1 MSNAVHAQLIG
12 RTLADKYFIESL
24 IGCGGM
30 GAVYRARQ
38 VALDK
43 WVAVKVLHR
52 EMEGEPKFVARFERE
67 ALSSSRLD
75 HPNSLRVLDFGED
88 GGLFYLVMEYVE
100 AEDLLGV
107 MNREWPLSDE
117 RVVHIL
123 SQALAALAVAHDMGI
138 VHRDLKPENILVLAG
153 ADDDGLPVDVVKV
166 CDFGIAKVAAP
177 RDSGSFEPSLTVDG
191 LAIGTPD
198 YMSPEQARGE
208 PVDGRSDLYS
218 IGVVLYHL
226 LAGRTPF
233 TGDSPLGV
241 ALQHVADEPRPPS
254 RFRDVHPALEA
265 ICLCALAKSP
275 ADRFQTARE
284 MRRALRA
291 AVEAGASRSSCSMPP
306 LVISRA
312 PSASRRASSA
322 PTEPTATRAPGARSL
337 MRSRLV
343 QGTLAT
349 GVGALVAFALSTAIS
364 PIRRGIQDRLGS
376 RYEAAQ
382 TVATGLVQNARAVDP
397 TPVADPRDLELWPPP
412 PQHPIDVVGADAGT
426 PALSPAPADSTPAAP
441 RPRAPSK
448 SNLTLGA
455 R

>member
-1 MSNAVHAQLIG
+1 MSNAVHALLIG
-12 RTLADKYFIESL
+12 RTLAEKYVIESL

-52 EMEGEPKFVARFERE
+52 EMEGEPKYLARFERE

-75 HPNSLRVLDFGED
+75 HPNSLRVLDFGSD
-88 GGLFYLVMEYVE
+88 AGLSYLVMEYVE
-100 AEDLLGV
+100 AEDLLAV

-117 RVVHIL
+117 RVVNIL
-123 SQALAALAVAHDMGI
+123 SQVLAALAVAHDMGI

-166 CDFGIAKVAAP
+166 CDFGIAKMANVT
-177 RDSGSFEPSLTVDG
+177 RKSGAFEPSLTVDG

-218 IGVVLYHL
+218 VGVVLYHL

-254 RFRDVHPALEA
+254 RFRDVDPNLEA
-265 ICLCALAKSP
+265 ICLHALEKRP
-275 ADRFQTARE
+275 DDRFQTARE
-284 MRRALRA
+284 MRRALRSA
-291 AVEAGASRSSCSMPP
+291 LDGSATRSSNSMPP
-306 LVISRA
+306 LVISRPLHA
-312 PSASRRASSA
+312 RRQSSF
-322 PTEPTATRAPGARSL
+322 PTEPTGTREPRERSTLGARFAQA
-337 MRSRLV
+337 M
-343 QGTLAT
+343 TAI
-349 GVGALVAFALSTAIS
+349 GVGAIAAFAVSTAIA
-364 PIRRGIQDRLGS
+364 PIRRTLQDRLGV

-382 TVATGLVQNARAVDP
+382 TVATTLVQDGRLDTPRDP
-397 TPVADPRDLELWPPP
+397 DPRDLELWPLPP
-412 PQHPIDVVGADAGT
+412 ERPSNAADAPSADAG
-426 PALSPAPADSTPAAP
+426 PPPADSAPIPA
-441 RPRAPSK
+441 RPHSGVAK
-448 SNLTLGA
+448 ANLTVA
-455 R
+455 PK